1 MNFSLSM
8 LYGGVFPFSH
18 LIYNALA
25 FVLFLEGCI
34 PGDMVIFVD
43 L

>member
-18 LIYNALA
+18 LIYNAHEMMT
-25 FVLFLEGCI
+25 FVFYKLCEMGWC
-34 PGDMVIFVD
+34 
-43 L
+43 